1 MNKKNTADKEKE
13 IEKGIEAEIKNELKS
28 ELKNELRE
36 KLKDE
41 LKAEILKEMK
51 EELLQEKSTKETVK
65 PKEETKV
72 VVEVKEE
79 PKKEEEKKHKDIK
92 SLDDITYN
100 LLWEGKP
107 CGLLER
113 FLTKIHLNFT
123 TYQITKDELIVIT
136 GFFKR
141 RLNSCELYLLK
152 DPDLTDN
159 IYQRF
164 LNISTLSVKV
174 DTHVHG
180 TPSRT
185 IKLRNIENGSKI
197 RKLLRDAIEADVM
210 ERQITYFDKV

>member
-1 MNKKNTADKEKE
+1 MNKKNTTDKDQ
-13 IEKGIEAEIKNELKS
+13 
-28 ELKNELRE
+28 ELRE
-36 KLKDE
+36 KLKAE
-41 LKAEILKEMK
+41 LKEELLQEMK
-51 EELLQEKSTKETVK
+51 EELLQEKQKKV
-65 PKEETKV
+65 KEEKV
-72 VVEVKEE
+72 SETPIVEKVKEE
-79 PKKEEEKKHKDIK
+79 PKKEEPKNIEVKKEEPKKHKDIK
-92 SLDDITYN
+92 SLDEVTYN

-107 CGLLER
+107 CGLIER

-141 RLNSCELYLLK
+141 RLNSYELYLLK

-164 LNISTLSVKV
+164 LNISTLSVRV

-185 IKLRNIENGSKI
+185 IKLKNIENGSKV

>member
-1 MNKKNTADKEKE
+1 MNKKNTTDKDQ
-13 IEKGIEAEIKNELKS
+13 
-28 ELKNELRE
+28 ELRE
-36 KLKDE
+36 KLKAE
-41 LKAEILKEMK
+41 LKEELLQEMK
-51 EELLQEKSTKETVK
+51 EELLQEKQKKVKEEKVSETPIVEK
-65 PKEETKV
+65 VKEETK
-72 VVEVKEE
+72 KEE
-79 PKKEEEKKHKDIK
+79 PKNIEVKKEEPKKHKDIK
-92 SLDDITYN
+92 SLDDVAYN

-107 CGLLER
+107 CGLIER

-164 LNISTLSVKV
+164 LNISTLSVRV

-185 IKLRNIENGSKI
+185 IRLKNIENGSKV

-210 ERQITYFDKV
+210 ERKITYFDKV